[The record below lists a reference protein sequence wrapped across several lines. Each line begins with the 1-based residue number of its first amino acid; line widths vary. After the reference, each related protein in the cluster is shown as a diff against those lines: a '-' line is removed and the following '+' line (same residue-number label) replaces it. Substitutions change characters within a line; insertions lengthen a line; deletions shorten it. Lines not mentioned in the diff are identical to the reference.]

1 MKRKLST
8 ALTVA
13 FMLLSA
19 ANLFSQTTKEE
30 MLKKVEEW
38 NKQFS
43 AAMVANDKATMLSFY
58 TDDAYSLPSYTPML
72 IGKKAIEN
80 SMNMDEN
87 SEVKIISFRFNTKD
101 LWISGNQMCE
111 VGTYD
116 LSMKVGDQGNMT
128 QDHGKYLTIYQKQE
142 DGSWK
147 IKADMWNTD
156 LNPFASSQ
164 QDNY

>member
-1 MKRKLST
+1 MKS
-8 ALTVA
+8 
-13 FMLLSA
+13 LSA
-19 ANLFSQTTKEE
+19 ILTTSILLIVSANLFAQTTKEE
-30 MLKKVEEW
+30 MLQKVEEW

-43 AAMVANDKATMLSFY
+43 AAMITNDKAKMLSFY
-58 TDDAYSLPSYTPML
+58 ADDAYSLPSYSPML

-87 SEVKIISFRFNTKD
+87 SDMKITSFKFNTKD
-101 LWISGNQMCE
+101 LWISGDQMCE

-116 LSMKVGDQGNMT
+116 LSMTMGDSAKT
-128 QDHGKYLTIYQKQE
+128 TVDHGKYLTIYQKQK

-164 QDNY
+164 

>member
-1 MKRKLST
+1 MKKLST
-8 ALTVA
+8 ALLISI
-13 FMLLSA
+13 LLTA
-19 ANLFSQTTKEE
+19 TANLFSQTTKDE

-43 AAMVANDKATMLSFY
+43 AAMIAGDKVKMLSFY
-58 TDDAYSLPSYTPML
+58 ANDAYSLPSYSPML
-72 IGKKAIEN
+72 VGKKAIEN

-87 SEVKIISFRFNTKD
+87 SDMKITSFKFNTKD
-101 LWISGNQMCE
+101 LWISGDQMCE

-116 LSMKVGDQGNMT
+116 LSMTVGNPAKITNDL
-128 QDHGKYLTIYQKQE
+128 GKYLTIYQKQK

-164 QDNY
+164 

>member
-1 MKRKLST
+1 MKKLSAVLLISVLLT
-8 ALTVA
+8 AT
-13 FMLLSA
+13 
-19 ANLFSQTTKEE
+19 ANLFSQTTKDE

-43 AAMVANDKATMLSFY
+43 AAMIAGDKAKMLSFY
-58 TDDAYSLPSYTPML
+58 ANDAYSLPSYSPML

-87 SEVKIISFRFNTKD
+87 SDMKITSFKFNTKD
-101 LWISGNQMCE
+101 LWISGDQMCE

-116 LSMKVGDQGNMT
+116 LSMSVGNPAKT
-128 QDHGKYLTIYQKQE
+128 TNDHGKYLTIYQKQK

-147 IKADMWNTD
+147 IRADMWNTD

-164 QDNY
+164 

>member
-1 MKRKLST
+1 MIKRLS
-8 ALTVA
+8 AILTVA
-13 FMLLSA
+13 FLLMST

-43 AAMVANDKATMLSFY
+43 AAMVTNDKAKMLSFY
-58 TDDAYSLPSYTPML
+58 ADDAYSLPSYTPML
-72 IGKKAIEN
+72 VGKKAIEK

-87 SEVKIISFRFNTKD
+87 SGMKILSFKFNTKD
-101 LWISGNQMCE
+101 LWITGDQMCE

-116 LSMKVGDQGNMT
+116 LSMTVDDPGNPT
-128 QDHGKYLTIYQKQE
+128 KDHGKYLTIYQRQK

-156 LNPFASSQ
+156 TNPFAQSQ
-164 QDNY
+164 

>member
-1 MKRKLST
+1 MKSLS
-8 ALTVA
+8 VI
-13 FMLLSA
+13 LLIVS
-19 ANLFSQTTKEE
+19 ANLFAQTTKEE

-38 NKQFS
+38 NNQFS
-43 AAMVANDKATMLSFY
+43 AAMITNDRAKMLSFY
-58 TDDAYSLPSYTPML
+58 ADDAYSLPSYSPML
-72 IGKKAIEN
+72 VGKKAIEN

-87 SEVKIISFRFNTKD
+87 SDMKITSFKFNTKD
-101 LWISGNQMCE
+101 LWISGDQMCE

-116 LSMKVGDQGNMT
+116 LSMTMGKSAKTTV
-128 QDHGKYLTIYQKQE
+128 DHGKYLTIYQKQK

-164 QDNY
+164 

>member
-1 MKRKLST
+1 MKKLSITLITFILLT
-8 ALTVA
+8 AT
-13 FMLLSA
+13 

-30 MLKKVEEW
+30 MLKKVGEW

-43 AAMVANDKATMLSFY
+43 AAMIAGDKAKMLSY
-58 TDDAYSLPSYTPML
+58 YADDAYSLPSYSPML

-87 SEVKIISFRFNTKD
+87 SDMKITSFKFNTKD
-101 LWISGNQMCE
+101 LWLSGDQMCE

-116 LSMKVGDQGNMT
+116 LSMTVGNPAKT
-128 QDHGKYLTIYQKQE
+128 TSDHGKYLTIYQKQK

-156 LNPFASSQ
+156 LNPFAASQ
-164 QDNY
+164 

>member
-1 MKRKLST
+1 MKKLSAVLLISVLLT
-8 ALTVA
+8 AT
-13 FMLLSA
+13 
-19 ANLFSQTTKEE
+19 ANLFSQTTKDD

-43 AAMVANDKATMLSFY
+43 AAMIAGDKAKMLSFY
-58 TDDAYSLPSYTPML
+58 ANDAYSLPSYTPML
-72 IGKKAIEN
+72 VGKKAIEN

-87 SEVKIISFRFNTKD
+87 SDMKITSFKFNTKD
-101 LWISGNQMCE
+101 LWISGDQMCE

-116 LSMKVGDQGNMT
+116 LSMSVGNT
-128 QDHGKYLTIYQKQE
+128 AKTTNDHGKYLTIYQKQK

-147 IKADMWNTD
+147 IRADMWNTD

-164 QDNY
+164 

>member
-1 MKRKLST
+1 MKSLSVI
-8 ALTVA
+8 LTSSI
-13 FMLLSA
+13 LLIVS
-19 ANLFSQTTKEE
+19 ANLFAQTTKEE

-43 AAMVANDKATMLSFY
+43 AAMITNDRAKMLSFY
-58 TDDAYSLPSYTPML
+58 ADDAYSLPSYSPML
-72 IGKKAIEN
+72 VGKKAIEN

-87 SEVKIISFRFNTKD
+87 SDMKITSFKFNTKD
-101 LWISGNQMCE
+101 LWISGDQMCE

-116 LSMKVGDQGNMT
+116 LSMTMGKSAKTTV
-128 QDHGKYLTIYQKQE
+128 DHGKYLTIYQKQK

-164 QDNY
+164 

>member
-1 MKRKLST
+1 MKKLST
-8 ALTVA
+8 VLLISILLTA
-13 FMLLSA
+13 T
-19 ANLFSQTTKEE
+19 ANLFSQTPKEE

-43 AAMVANDKATMLSFY
+43 AALIAGDKAKMLSFY
-58 TDDAYSLPSYTPML
+58 ANDAYSLPSYSPML

-87 SEVKIISFRFNTKD
+87 SDMKITSFKFNTKD
-101 LWISGNQMCE
+101 LWISGDQMCE

-116 LSMKVGDQGNMT
+116 LSMSVGNPAKT
-128 QDHGKYLTIYQKQE
+128 TSDHGKYLTIYQKQK

-147 IKADMWNTD
+147 IRADMWNTD

-164 QDNY
+164 

>member
-1 MKRKLST
+1 MKR
-8 ALTVA
+8 
-13 FMLLSA
+13 LSA
-19 ANLFSQTTKEE
+19 ILTISILLIVSTNLFAQNKKEE
-30 MLKKVEEW
+30 MIKKVEEW

-43 AAMVANDKATMLSFY
+43 EAMIANDKAKMLFFY
-58 TDDAYSLPSYTPML
+58 ADDAYSLPSYSPML
-72 IGKKAIEN
+72 VGKKAIEN

-87 SEVKIISFRFNTKD
+87 SDMKITSFKFNTKD
-101 LWISGNQMCE
+101 LWISGDQMCE

-116 LSMKVGDQGNMT
+116 LSMTMGNPAKT
-128 QDHGKYLTIYQKQE
+128 TNDHGKYLTIYQKQK

-164 QDNY
+164 

>member
-1 MKRKLST
+1 MKKFCVLAVSI
-8 ALTVA
+8 L
-13 FMLLSA
+13 FISA

-43 AAMVANDKATMLSFY
+43 AAMVANDKETMLSFY
-58 TDDAYSLPSYTPML
+58 ADDAYSLPSYTPML
-72 IGKKAIEN
+72 VGKKAIEN

-87 SEVKIISFRFNTKD
+87 SEMKILSFRFNTKD
-101 LWISGNQMCE
+101 LWMSGDIMCE

-116 LSMKVGDQGNMT
+116 LSMAMGNQSNIT
-128 QDHGKYLTIYQKQE
+128 KDHGKYLTIYQKQK
-142 DGSWK
+142 DGTWK

-156 LNPFASSQ
+156 TNPFASGQ
-164 QDNY
+164 N

>member
-1 MKRKLST
+1 MKS
-8 ALTVA
+8 
-13 FMLLSA
+13 LSA
-19 ANLFSQTTKEE
+19 ILTDIILLIVSANLFAQTTKEE

-43 AAMVANDKATMLSFY
+43 AAMITNDKAKMLSFY
-58 TDDAYSLPSYTPML
+58 ADDAYSLPSYSPML

-87 SEVKIISFRFNTKD
+87 SDMKIKSFEFNTKD
-101 LWISGNQMCE
+101 LWISGDQMCE

-116 LSMKVGDQGNMT
+116 LSMTMGDSAKT
-128 QDHGKYLTIYQKQE
+128 TVDHGKYLTIYQKQK

-164 QDNY
+164 